1 MDCSLPGS
9 SVHGIFQ
16 ARILGW
22 VKWRPRAFSRFSTGD
37 SDIVSSCDMNDEHHF
52 QNKSEYHRA
61 EKKRKSHQTKIN
73 SQQILCYLFL
83 SMKITISPW
92 TKFVFT
98 QLCPSTN
105 IGKYPPIT
113 QSEAATENTQ
123 RKASFCLKTSMATLN
138 SLKHVAMS
146 GTT

>member
-1 MDCSLPGS
+1 MVFFFFFPHLCAKSNQLIQPFLRNTRHILPETNKEEMNSLFLTH
-9 SVHGIFQ
+9 V
-16 ARILGW
+16 
-22 VKWRPRAFSRFSTGD
+22 
-37 SDIVSSCDMNDEHHF
+37 

-61 EKKRKSHQTKIN
+61 EEKRKSHQTKIT

-105 IGKYPPIT
+105 IGKYPPVT